1 MISRDISE
9 RLENAITRGGT
20 IRTLAKGLQRPLN
33 ALFLD
38 GPLRPLKNFANGTW
52 LEHPLH
58 PLLTDVPV
66 GAWTVTLLLYIAALF
81 FNVQGMGVTIGLAMG
96 LGILAAL
103 ATISTGLL
111 DWMDVD
117 PTELSVGLVHG
128 VINIIGTVFFIIAW
142 LMLFT
147 SQWNATLANF
157 IPALAG
163 YLIIA
168 VGAYIGGDLVFRL
181 GTMINR
187 NAYRSGPQDF
197 TAVVGFSDLAENK
210 PQRFDVKGE
219 PVLLV
224 RRGQRVYA
232 VGAVCSHYGA
242 PLEQGTLRDSMI
254 ECPWHYSRFSIED
267 GSVKIG
273 PSTAPLPLYETQVK
287 DGKIWVKVKRV
298 AQTLT
303 QH

>member
-1 MISRDISE
+1 MDRDLSE
-9 RLENAITRGGT
+9 RLSTTITHIPA
-20 IRTLAKGLQRPLN
+20 IRTLAKAIQRPMN

-38 GPLRPLKNFANGTW
+38 GPLRPFKNFANGTW

-66 GAWTVTLLLYIAALF
+66 GAWTATLLLYLAALF
-81 FNVQGMGVTIGLAMG
+81 FGVQGIGIAIGLVMG

-103 ATISTGLL
+103 ATIVTGLL

-117 PTELSVGLVHG
+117 PTELAVGLVHG
-128 VINIIGTVFFIIAW
+128 TINIIGTILFIISW
-142 LMLFT
+142 LMLSG
-147 SQWNATLANF
+147 SQWNATFANF
-157 IPALAG
+157 IPALVG
-163 YLIIA
+163 YLVVA

-187 NAYRSGPQDF
+187 NAYRSGPKDF
-197 TAVVGFSDLAENK
+197 TAVVGVNELAENK
-210 PQRFDVKGE
+210 PQRFEVKGE
-219 PVLLV
+219 PVLMV

-242 PLEQGTLRDSMI
+242 PLEQGTLRDSVI
-254 ECPWHYSRFSIED
+254 ECPWHYSHFSLED
-267 GSVKIG
+267 GSVKAG
-273 PSTAPLPLYETQVK
+273 PSTAPLPLYETQIR
-287 DGKIWVKVKRV
+287 DGKIWVKVARV
-298 AQTLT
+298 AQSVT